1 MTEESSP
8 SRGRF
13 TPFVS
18 LQYRDFRLLWIG
30 QLISMAGSQ
39 MQQVAINWH
48 IYLLTQSALALGM
61 IGLARFIPIVVFSL
75 IGGVFADTHDRRRIL
90 LLTQS
95 VMMLF
100 AVILAVLTYCGWIS
114 VGLIYLLAALTSA
127 TMAFDGPARQSLPPN
142 LVPEKHLTNALSL
155 NNVMRQTAT
164 IVGPGLAGFVI
175 AWEGVAAVY
184 WINALSFL
192 AVLVGLVLMKTPT
205 QQKRRTAQ
213 MTLSSLGEGI
223 RFVRRSEILF
233 STMLLDFVSSFFA
246 SASTLY
252 PVFAHEILRV
262 GPRGLGL
269 LYSAQSVGAVVA
281 GAGMSFVGDL
291 RRKGRL
297 ILWALALYG
306 AATALYGMSQWFV
319 LSLLLLAV
327 AGGAD
332 TFSTIL
338 RNTLRQLMTPDQ
350 LRGRMAAVNMVFAR
364 GGPQLGNMEAGLV
377 AAWIGAPLSVIT
389 GGLATLMIVGMVAWR
404 VPQLW
409 NRQNG

>member
-1 MTEESSP
+1 
-8 SRGRF
+8 
-13 TPFVS
+13 
-18 LQYRDFRLLWIG
+18 
-30 QLISMAGSQ
+30 
-39 MQQVAINWH
+39 
-48 IYLLTQSALALGM
+48 
-61 IGLARFIPIVVFSL
+61 
-75 IGGVFADTHDRRRIL
+75 
-90 LLTQS
+90 
-95 VMMLF
+95 
-100 AVILAVLTYCGWIS
+100 
-114 VGLIYLLAALTSA
+114 
-127 TMAFDGPARQSLPPN
+127 
-142 LVPEKHLTNALSL
+142 
-155 NNVMRQTAT
+155 
-164 IVGPGLAGFVI
+164 
-175 AWEGVAAVY
+175 
-184 WINALSFL
+184 
-192 AVLVGLVLMKTPT
+192 VLVGLVLMKTPT

-306 AATALYGMSQWFV
+306 AATALYGMSDWFV

>member
-1 MTEESSP
+1 MLKGP
-8 SRGRF
+8 

-48 IYLLTQSALALGM
+48 IYLLTQSALALGL
-61 IGLARFIPIVVFSL
+61 IGLVRFVPIIVFSL
-75 IGGVFADTHDRRRIL
+75 LGGVFADTHDRRRIL

-100 AVILAVLTYCGWIS
+100 AGVLGLLTYCGWIS
-114 VGLIYLLAALTSA
+114 VILIYLVAALTSA
-127 TMAFDGPARQSLPPN
+127 TMAFDGPARQALPPN
-142 LVPEKHLTNALSL
+142 LVPKEHLTNALSL

-192 AVLVGLVLMKTPT
+192 AVLVGLLLMKTPT
-205 QQKRRTAQ
+205 QQKKGGGRV
-213 MTLSSLGEGI
+213 TLSSLGEGI
-223 RFVRRSEILF
+223 RFVRRSQILF

-246 SASTLY
+246 SASTLF
-252 PVFAHEILRV
+252 PIFAHEILQV

-281 GAGMSFVGDL
+281 GTGMSFVGDL
-291 RRKGRL
+291 QRKGRL

-306 AATALYGMSQWFV
+306 AATALYGMSRWFV
-319 LSLLLLAV
+319 LSIFLLAV

-332 TFSTIL
+332 TFSAIL
-338 RNTLRQLMTPDQ
+338 RNSLRQLMTPDQ
-350 LRGRMAAVNMVFAR
+350 LRGRMSAVNMVFAR
-364 GGPQLGNMEAGLV
+364 GGPQLGNMEAGLI

-389 GGLATLMIVGMVAWR
+389 GGVATLITVGMVTWL
-404 VPQLW
+404 VPQLR
-409 NRQNG
+409 NRQD

>member
-1 MTEESSP
+1 
-8 SRGRF
+8 
-13 TPFVS
+13 
-18 LQYRDFRLLWIG
+18 
-30 QLISMAGSQ
+30 MAGSQ

-48 IYLLTQSALALGM
+48 VYLLTQSALALGL
-61 IGLARFIPIVVFSL
+61 IGLVRFIPIIVFSL
-75 IGGVFADTHDRRRIL
+75 LGGVFADTHDRRRIL

-95 VMMLF
+95 VMMFF
-100 AVILAVLTYCGWIS
+100 AGALGLLTYCGWIS
-114 VGLIYLLAALTSA
+114 VGLIYVIAALTSA
-127 TMAFDGPARQSLPPN
+127 TMAFDAPARQALPPN
-142 LVPEKHLTNALSL
+142 LVPAEHLTNALSL

-205 QQKRRTAQ
+205 QQKQGTGRV
-213 MTLSSLGEGI
+213 TLSSLGEGI
-223 RFVRRSEILF
+223 RFVRRSQILF
-233 STMLLDFVSSFFA
+233 STMLLDFVSTFFA
-246 SASTLY
+246 SASTLF
-252 PVFAHEILRV
+252 PIFAHEILQV

-281 GAGMSFVGDL
+281 GTGMSFIGDF

-306 AATALYGMSQWFV
+306 AAIAFYGMSRWFV
-319 LSLLLLAV
+319 LSIFLLAV

-332 TFSTIL
+332 TFSAIL

-350 LRGRMAAVNMVFAR
+350 LRGRISAVNMVFAR

-389 GGLATLMIVGMVAWR
+389 GGMATLITVGVVTWL
-404 VPQLW
+404 VPQL
-409 NRQNG
+409 RETQGLIT

>member
-1 MTEESSP
+1 MLKGP
-8 SRGRF
+8 

-48 IYLLTQSALALGM
+48 IYLLTQSALALGL
-61 IGLARFIPIVVFSL
+61 IGLVRFVPIIVFSL
-75 IGGVFADTHDRRRIL
+75 LGGVFADTHDRRRIL

-100 AVILAVLTYCGWIS
+100 AGILGLLTYCGWIS
-114 VGLIYLLAALTSA
+114 VILIYLVAALTSA
-127 TMAFDGPARQSLPPN
+127 TMAFDGPARQALPPN
-142 LVPEKHLTNALSL
+142 LVPKEHLTNALSL

-192 AVLVGLVLMKTPT
+192 AVLVGLLLMKTPT
-205 QQKRRTAQ
+205 QQKKGGGRV
-213 MTLSSLGEGI
+213 TLSSLGEGI
-223 RFVRRSEILF
+223 RFVRRSQILF

-246 SASTLY
+246 SASTLF
-252 PVFAHEILRV
+252 PIFAHEILQV

-281 GAGMSFVGDL
+281 GTGMSFVGDL
-291 RRKGRL
+291 QRKGRL

-306 AATALYGMSQWFV
+306 AATALYGMSRWFV
-319 LSLLLLAV
+319 LSIFLLAV

-332 TFSTIL
+332 TFSAIL
-338 RNTLRQLMTPDQ
+338 RNSLRQLMTPDQ
-350 LRGRMAAVNMVFAR
+350 LRGRMSAVNMVFAR
-364 GGPQLGNMEAGLV
+364 GGPQLGNMEAGLI

-389 GGLATLMIVGMVAWR
+389 GGMATLITVGMVTWL
-404 VPQLW
+404 VPQLR
-409 NRQNG
+409 NRQD

>member
-1 MTEESSP
+1 MAKGSTP
-8 SRGRF
+8 LHGRL

-48 IYLLTQSALALGM
+48 VYLLTQSALALGL
-61 IGLARFIPIVVFSL
+61 IGLVRFVPIIVFSL
-75 IGGVFADTHDRRRIL
+75 LGGVFADTHDRRRIL

-100 AVILAVLTYCGWIS
+100 AGILGLLTYCAWIS

-127 TMAFDGPARQSLPPN
+127 TMAFDAPARQALPPN
-142 LVPEKHLTNALSL
+142 LVPEEHLTNALSL

-192 AVLVGLVLMKTPT
+192 AVLVGLLLMKTPT
-205 QQKRRTAQ
+205 QQKQGGGRV
-213 MTLSSLGEGI
+213 TLSSLGEGI
-223 RFVRRSEILF
+223 HFVRRSQILF
-233 STMLLDFVSSFFA
+233 STMLLDFVSTFFA
-246 SASTLY
+246 SASTLF
-252 PVFAHEILRV
+252 PIFAHEILRV

-281 GAGMSFVGDL
+281 GTGMSFVGDF

-306 AATALYGMSQWFV
+306 AATALYGMSRWFV
-319 LSLLLLAV
+319 LSIFLLAV

-332 TFSTIL
+332 TFSAIL

-350 LRGRMAAVNMVFAR
+350 LRGRISAVNMVFAR

-389 GGLATLMIVGMVAWR
+389 GGMATLITVGMVTWL
-404 VPQLW
+404 VPQLR
-409 NRQNG
+409 NRQD

>member
-1 MTEESSP
+1 MAKGP
-8 SRGRF
+8 

-48 IYLLTQSALALGM
+48 IYLLTQSALALGL
-61 IGLARFIPIVVFSL
+61 IGLVRFVPIIVFSL
-75 IGGVFADTHDRRRIL
+75 LGGVFADTHDRRRIL

-100 AVILAVLTYCGWIS
+100 AGILGLLTYCGWIS
-114 VGLIYLLAALTSA
+114 VILIYLVAALTSA
-127 TMAFDGPARQSLPPN
+127 TMAFDGPARQALPPN
-142 LVPEKHLTNALSL
+142 LVPKEHLTNALSL

-192 AVLVGLVLMKTPT
+192 AVLVGLLLMKTPT
-205 QQKRRTAQ
+205 QQKKGGGRV
-213 MTLSSLGEGI
+213 TLSSLGEGI
-223 RFVRRSEILF
+223 RFVRRSQILF

-246 SASTLY
+246 SASTLF
-252 PVFAHEILRV
+252 PIFAHEILQV

-281 GAGMSFVGDL
+281 GTGMSFVGDL
-291 RRKGRL
+291 QRKGRL

-306 AATALYGMSQWFV
+306 AATALYGMSRWFV
-319 LSLLLLAV
+319 LSIFLLAV

-332 TFSTIL
+332 TFSAIL
-338 RNTLRQLMTPDQ
+338 RNSLRQLMTPDQ
-350 LRGRMAAVNMVFAR
+350 LRGRMSAVNMVFAR
-364 GGPQLGNMEAGLV
+364 GGPQLGNMEAGLI

-389 GGLATLMIVGMVAWR
+389 GGMATLITVGMVTWL
-404 VPQLW
+404 VPQLR
-409 NRQNG
+409 NRQD